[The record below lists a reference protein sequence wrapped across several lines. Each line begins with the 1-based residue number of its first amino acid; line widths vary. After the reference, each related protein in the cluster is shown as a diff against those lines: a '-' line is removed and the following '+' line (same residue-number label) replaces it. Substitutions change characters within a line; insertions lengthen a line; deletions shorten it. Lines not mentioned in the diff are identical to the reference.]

1 MRDRER
7 MSDRNIIGERE
18 RMREY
23 REWEIDRVKEKRERG
38 IEKKVKR
45 KYQRQRRREK
55 QTKSDKCKKAK
66 KERWAEDV
74 RYRDN
79 REKE

>member
-1 MRDRER
+1 
-7 MSDRNIIGERE
+7 
-18 RMREY
+18 
-23 REWEIDRVKEKRERG
+23 VKEKRERG